1 MRRWTPSITDWFKP
15 AYQLDEEG
23 RPVLAG
29 LTFEETLEFEE
40 LDARLPF
47 DGQHVWPRDDL
58 PALLIEERWNE
69 LWARHRATLA
79 ASNRTSLMLR
89 RP

>member
-1 MRRWTPSITDWFKP
+1 MTDRFKP
-15 AYQLDEEG
+15 APQFDDQG

-29 LTFEETLEFEE
+29 LTFEETQEFEE

-47 DGQHVWPRDDL
+47 EGQHVWPREDL
-58 PALLIEERWNE
+58 PILPLEQRWNE
-69 LWARHRATLA
+69 LWVRHRAALA
-79 ASNRTSLMLR
+79 ANNRKSVTRR